1 MSKLDAMKKLYENRK
16 NEIETIERTTPAEEA
31 ARRAE
36 AAVSTSSVNEN
47 PEEKKVQTIAKSPE
61 HNNSSNKSKQD
72 NPLDYNYRIS
82 DTKCGTTHV
91 SILLTTESASIL
103 KTRSAQMG
111 MTQQDY
117 FNMLIEDDKQSEVGL
132 PDRDIMDQINLHGKK
147 SKSITLTVDNFKHMK
162 KAASMMGLNQT
173 NYSNYLIL
181 REHKR
186 EQIEGKRTGKYD

>member
-72 NPLDYNYRIS
+72 NLLDYNYRIS

-117 FNMLIEDDKQSEVGL
+117 FNMLI
-132 PDRDIMDQINLHGKK
+132 
-147 SKSITLTVDNFKHMK
+147 
-162 KAASMMGLNQT
+162 
-173 NYSNYLIL
+173 
-181 REHKR
+181 
-186 EQIEGKRTGKYD
+186 